1 MRLTFKVLWF
11 ENQPG
16 EVTPAIRALRQ
27 RLEQHG
33 FELILDMQ
41 EDDSRVDEL
50 SAQHELHHD
59 TDLVVVD
66 FDLGEGSAKGDTVAR
81 RIRNRFSFT
90 DIIFYSGSKPD
101 ELRQKVKDQGIDG
114 VYCLP
119 RGDLRSQ
126 LLERV
131 DDVVKRTSR
140 LEAMRGLAVVTAG
153 RGDEHL
159 RNILRGIH
167 ASLDDNGKAE
177 LLGHIDGEVRATAE
191 RNQKRYDGLGNLEDR
206 LSDFACTSMALLKA
220 AKEFVGRRD
229 DLKAE
234 REILGKYQPDVIE
247 VRNNFG
253 HIVEEIRDDGWA
265 IVCKKG
271 EIKKEDFPTFR
282 KNFSMQLKNLSS
294 LEALVAA
301 QSG

>member
-11 ENQPG
+11 ENQPD
-16 EVTPAIRALRQ
+16 EVKPAITALQQ
-27 RLEQHG
+27 RLGQHG
-33 FELILDMQ
+33 FELLLDMQ
-41 EDDSRVDEL
+41 EDDSQVEAL
-50 SAQHELHHD
+50 SQQHELHHD

-119 RGDLRSQ
+119 RRELRVQ

-159 RNILRGIH
+159 RNILRAIH
-167 ASLDDNGKAE
+167 AGLDEAGQAE
-177 LLGHIDGEVRATAE
+177 LIGHIDKEVRATAE
-191 RNQKRYDGLGNLEDR
+191 RNQTRYDGLTDLEAR
-206 LSDFACTSMALLKA
+206 LADFACTSMALLKA
-220 AKEFVGRRD
+220 AKEFVGRREE
-229 DLKAE
+229 LKAE

-253 HIVEEIRDDGWA
+253 HIVEEVRDDGWA
-265 IVCKKG
+265 IVSKKG

-282 KNFSMQLKNLSS
+282 KNFSLHLKNLSS

-301 QSG
+301 QKS